1 METESKKGNWTLA
14 IALFAVAI
22 VLFLFLKGCDGNGE
36 TIIVKHPEVPG
47 TTKAIKPETTEIKWP
62 EKGQRN
68 SVFNSNNNVKAN
80 KIDKPNGQQKDYW
93 KAKSDSLLKENLRMQ
108 VAFAKSKIKDSLYK
122 KAIQI
127 NAFKHTWDN
136 DTIKATVSGLARG
149 TVEQLKLDYTI
160 KATSQTV
167 KVPQTVFRLLGG
179 IETGMTKDLSKFN
192 AKANVGIQ
200 NKKGNI
206 LTISADSD
214 QRFYVGYTASI
225 FSIKR

>member
-1 METESKKGNWTLA
+1 METERKKGNWTLA

-36 TIIVKHPEVPG
+36 TIIVKHPAVVGSFEPAKPIHD
-47 TTKAIKPETTEIKWP
+47 TIFLTKIVKSKPV
-62 EKGQRN
+62 Q
-68 SVFNSNNNVKAN
+68 NSNDEFAQSEINR
-80 KIDKPNGQQKDYW
+80 
-93 KAKSDSLLKENLRMQ
+93 LLKEYNDLDA
-108 VAFAKSKIKDSLYK
+108 AFANANDSLQQIIYK
-122 KAIQI
+122 QTIAPKL
-127 NAFKHTWDN
+127 FSHTFDN
-136 DTIKATVSGLARG
+136 DTLKATVKGIVANG
-149 TVEQLKLDYTI
+149 EVDKLKLDYTI
-160 KATSQTV
+160 KPYTTLV

-192 AKANVGIQ
+192 AKANIGIQ

-225 FSIKR
+225 FSIKK